1 MNQPLILNTLSTILN
16 SEFRTGFIRN
26 DLQQQI
32 NKTIGITDAQSL
44 LMKEQKFKELVI
56 CLNES
61 LSNYYLEEKKVI
73 GFGGGFSTGK
83 SRFLN
88 TFLNID
94 YLPEALEPCT
104 AVPTYLGYSETTTY
118 LAKNFFQQNLEL
130 SLEQIQQL
138 SHLFDSNSKEQPLQL
153 AQLLA
158 HIYVGLERFKWQ
170 HLTFLD
176 TPGYSKADSQ
186 HQSRTDEKIALEQ
199 LKQVDH
205 LVWLVSAK
213 NGTIREDDLQ
223 FLSQI
228 GVHKPIFIVVTQSDL
243 VTSKELPSI
252 LESIKAN
259 LKRENIHIEGIMAW
273 AAPIHS
279 VKGRMLLGD
288 DIHVWLE
295 KINTPIQNESSFE
308 KLITFIEDLIRGL
321 DSKSKDLKQFIQHQQ
336 KLQKKL
342 PLDLSQELEKNLDE
356 KRIKRSLYKRHIK
369 QLVESQSSLYFD
381 YAKLQLDQHKQHDAI
396 NFMVEAACL
405 GLADALNWL
414 ENEKNNS
421 SYIQYK
427 LAGMYERGEGVEKD
441 LDYAID
447 QYIQALIAG
456 NKSSLKAL
464 NHWVDQGYQYAIE
477 KLANYYEDYKHD
489 LLQAEQY
496 HQILVQ
502 QFLCQPSIEW
512 YYQQSLSGPIEIFQS
527 FRKHFALQS
536 RQLEIQFTYAK
547 ILFARGEIDE
557 SIGIMSKY
565 VGEVSVRKWLE
576 KHESSCPQIRF
587 QLAKLH
593 AIGLCYPKNIDLA
606 LNKYKSL
613 VEDDYLPAL
622 DALIQ
627 LALENKFA
635 EGFIC
640 VAQLYENQLQDIDH
654 AIEYYLEAI
663 QLKRADALNWL
674 IVKAKEELPQA
685 VLALR
690 NLSRGSNRQDLQ
702 SAYIQYL
709 EKTATVDDPA
719 QAISLEAVNFN
730 NRKAYEWIRVC
741 AEKGNEQAR
750 WYFIDF
756 YQHKLVKS
764 EEDRNLIAQYCYTFA
779 VKGDEKAVSRLYP
792 IAETHGGEAS
802 YVLGLIYSFGYSV
815 KKNLKEA
822 SYYFEKG
829 HRDGLD
835 VASYNFAAI
844 PSQSNKKPY
853 SILKNVARHK
863 IVPAQKITSLPY
875 NLFYLFGVLRPKPT
889 DFYLNPTKGLRI
901 QWLILSIYIAVISGA
916 GYTVYK
922 HPEILKQIKNSIVS
936 LWVSEDID
944 GGETYIAEDTFV
956 DIWDIYN
963 HAELI
968 SKFYP
973 HSDKDIHIQGTY
985 EYKNLDNETR
995 YLVPVLSD
1003 YDQGKNVC
1011 NGCQA
1016 PIDFFV
1022 FKKQGEGYKLVAR
1035 NEENT
1040 ILTIGHG
1047 TDNSMV
1053 DQLSGNVISF
1063 GTNKQ
1068 GLLLT
1073 SRLVGS
1079 GISLEEP
1086 FLILID
1092 EQEGQIRNIAHD
1104 SMKLEEGEGYI
1115 GSKFTSKYQFDK
1127 SSEHQGIYDFI
1138 IEQQGTALDENNE
1151 VIPHHHKLTYRYV
1164 DYKFELVKDENLLV
1178 NIENQQDDL
1187 DFLKCSGLRH
1197 GEKVNFIWDEYRT
1210 KLSKYFTP
1218 RVIDDS
1224 DESGDYSEEVYTPE
1238 NIKKFFGTNAGN
1250 LAISVSHGGEIV
1262 PLTQEMTLHGTFE
1275 ELKSNIDQHFGN
1287 SLEWHRPSNNGAALY
1302 TYKIGKD
1309 GVSGYMLTIDQGMD
1323 DFLGYTCTYLTTDM
1337 ELTDENKALVRQ
1349 SLKDYIRKGGY

>member
-73 GFGGGFSTGK
+73 GFGGGFSAGK

-138 SHLFDSNSKEQPLQL
+138 SHLFDSISTEQPIQL

-199 LKQVDH
+199 LKQVDY

-308 KLITFIEDLIRGL
+308 QLITFIEGLIKRL
-321 DSKSKDLKQFIQHQQ
+321 EYKAANLEKFIHQQ
-336 KLQKKL
+336 QQLQTKL
-342 PLDLSQELEKNLDE
+342 PLELSQEIEKKLNE
-356 KRIKRSLYKRHIK
+356 KRIKQSLYDLHIQ

-381 YAKLQLDQHKQHDAI
+381 YARLQLDQHKQHNAV

-427 LAGMYERGEGVEKD
+427 LAGMYERGEGVEKN
-441 LDYAID
+441 LDYALD

-456 NKSSLKAL
+456 DDLSLKAL

-576 KHESSCPQIRF
+576 KHESPCPQIKF

-606 LNKYKSL
+606 LNKYKAL

-640 VAQLYENQLQDIDH
+640 VAQLYENQLQDLEH
-654 AIEYYLEAI
+654 AINYYLEAI
-663 QLKRADALNWL
+663 QLKNADALNWL
-674 IVKAKEELPQA
+674 IMKAKEELPQA

-690 NLSRGSNRQDLQ
+690 NLSRESNRPDLQ

-709 EKTATVDDPA
+709 EKSATVDDPT

-750 WYFIDF
+750 WYFIHF
-756 YQHKLVKS
+756 YQHQLVKS
-764 EEDRNLIAQYCYTFA
+764 EEDRSLIAQYCYTFA
-779 VKGDEKAVSRLYP
+779 VKGDEKAVSRLHP

-853 SILKNVARHK
+853 SILKNVARHN

-901 QWLILSIYIAVISGA
+901 QWLILSIYIAIISGA
-916 GYTVYK
+916 GYTAYK
-922 HPEILKQIKNSIVS
+922 HPEILQNIKNSAVS
-936 LWVSEDID
+936 LWASEETEDEGIYPIADTSVDLLDINNSD
-944 GGETYIAEDTFV
+944 
-956 DIWDIYN
+956 
-963 HAELI
+963 ELI
-968 SKFYP
+968 ATFYSN
-973 HSDKDIHIQGTY
+973 SDKNIRVQGVY
-985 EYKNLDNETR
+985 EYQTLDNQTR
-995 YLVPVLSD
+995 YLVPVLSNF
-1003 YDQGKNVC
+1003 DQGKNTC
-1011 NGCQA
+1011 NACQA

-1022 FKKQGEGYKLVAR
+1022 FKKQGDGYKLVVR
-1035 NEENT
+1035 NEANT

-1047 TDNSMV
+1047 TDNSMI
-1053 DQLSGNVISF
+1053 DQLSGSVIAF
-1063 GTNKQ
+1063 GPNKQ

-1073 SRLVGS
+1073 SRWMGS
-1079 GISLEEP
+1079 GETRENA

-1092 EQEGQIRNIAHD
+1092 EKEGQIRNIAHE
-1104 SMKLEEGEGYI
+1104 SMEITKGEGYL
-1115 GSKFTSKYQFDK
+1115 GSEFSSKYQFDE
-1127 SSEHQGIYDFI
+1127 SSENEGIYDFI
-1138 IEQQGTALDENNE
+1138 IEQEGTVLDENNK
-1151 VIPHHHKLTYRYV
+1151 VIPHHRKLIYQYRYTN
-1164 DYKFELVKDENLLV
+1164 FELVKDENLLENDFENKFIDNKPINDV
-1178 NIENQQDDL
+1178 NESIEVNEEESGPILPDSKGIEWSRQPHFNFTNDDLNGMNRQIIVEIEANENGIIENVSIIETTGIETLDMKVVRAIKAAKFKTFIQGGKAVGLKAQQE
-1187 DFLKCSGLRH
+1187 F
-1197 GEKVNFIWDEYRT
+1197 
-1210 KLSKYFTP
+1210 
-1218 RVIDDS
+1218 
-1224 DESGDYSEEVYTPE
+1224 
-1238 NIKKFFGTNAGN
+1238 N
-1250 LAISVSHGGEIV
+1250 L
-1262 PLTQEMTLHGTFE
+1262 
-1275 ELKSNIDQHFGN
+1275 EL
-1287 SLEWHRPSNNGAALY
+1287 AY
-1302 TYKIGKD
+1302 
-1309 GVSGYMLTIDQGMD
+1309 
-1323 DFLGYTCTYLTTDM
+1323 
-1337 ELTDENKALVRQ
+1337 
-1349 SLKDYIRKGGY
+1349 

>member
-16 SEFRTGFIRN
+16 SGFSTSFLSN
-26 DLQQQI
+26 DLYQQIIRAIELSDPQNLLVKQQQFKQLVEHL
-32 NKTIGITDAQSL
+32 NQSIFSTYL
-44 LMKEQKFKELVI
+44 DQK
-56 CLNES
+56 C
-61 LSNYYLEEKKVI
+61 VI
-73 GFGGGFSTGK
+73 GFGGGFSAGK

-88 TFLNID
+88 TFLSID

-104 AVPTYLGYSETTTY
+104 AVPTYIGYSETSSY
-118 LAKNFFQQNLEL
+118 LAKNLFQQNLEL
-130 SLEQIQQL
+130 SLEQVQQL
-138 SHLFDSNSKEQPLQL
+138 SHLFDSTSTDQPLQL
-153 AQLLA
+153 AQLLE
-158 HIYVGLERFKWQ
+158 HIYLGLENFKWQ

-176 TPGYSKADSQ
+176 TPGYSKADSP

-199 LKQVDH
+199 LIQVDH

-213 NGTIREDDLQ
+213 NGTIREDDLK
-223 FLSQI
+223 FLAQV
-228 GVHKPIFIVVTQSDL
+228 GVQKPVFIVVTQSDL

-252 LESIKAN
+252 LESIKAS

-279 VKGRMLLGD
+279 EKGQMLLGD
-288 DIHVWLE
+288 DIHGWLE
-295 KINTPIQNESSFE
+295 KINTPLQSESKFE
-308 KLITFIEDLIRGL
+308 QLIAFIDQLTEDLESKYEDL
-321 DSKSKDLKQFIQHQQ
+321 DQAIQRQQ
-336 KLQKKL
+336 QLQKKL
-342 PLDLSQELEKNLDE
+342 PLDLSKELENKLNE
-356 KRIKRSLYKRHIK
+356 KRIKQSLYERHID
-369 QLVESQSSLYFD
+369 QLVDSQSTLYFD
-381 YAKLQLDQHKQHDAI
+381 YAHLQLVQGNQHDAV
-396 NFMVEAACL
+396 NLMVEAACL
-405 GLADALNWL
+405 GMSDALDWL
-414 ENEKNNS
+414 QTEKNNS
-421 SYIQYK
+421 TYIQYK

-441 LDYAID
+441 IDYAID
-447 QYIQALIAG
+447 QYIEILIAG
-456 NKSSLKAL
+456 DESSLSDLKR
-464 NHWVDQGYQYAIE
+464 WVDQGHQSALE
-477 KLANYYEDYKHD
+477 KLANYYEEYKND
-489 LLQAEQY
+489 LLKAEQY
-496 HQILVQ
+496 HQILVKK
-502 QFLCQPSIEW
+502 FLRQPSIEW

-527 FRKHFALQS
+527 FRNHFAFQS

-547 ILFARGEIDE
+547 ILFARVEIDE
-557 SIGIMSKY
+557 SVEIMSKY

-593 AIGLCYPKNIDLA
+593 AIGLCYTKNIDLA
-606 LNKYKSL
+606 LSKYKAL
-613 VEDDYLPAL
+613 VEEDYLPAL
-622 DALIQ
+622 EALTQ
-627 LALENKFA
+627 MAVENKFA
-635 EGFIC
+635 EGFVC
-640 VAQLYENQLQDIDH
+640 VAQLYENQFQDLDH
-654 AIEYYLEAI
+654 AIQYYLEAI
-663 QLKRADALNWL
+663 QLKRADALDWL
-674 IVKAKEELPQA
+674 IIKAKKELPQA

-690 NLSRGSNRQDLQ
+690 DLSRGSNRQDLQ

-730 NRKAYEWIRVC
+730 NKKAYEWIRSC
-741 AEKGNEQAR
+741 AENGNEQAR

-764 EEDRNLIAQYCYTFA
+764 EEDRSIIAQYCYAFA
-779 VKGDEKAVSRLYP
+779 VKGDEKAISRLHP

-829 HRDGLD
+829 HRDGLH

-853 SILKNVARHK
+853 SILKSVARHK
-863 IVPAQKITSLPY
+863 IIPAQKITSFPC

-889 DFYLNPTKGLRI
+889 DFYLGKTKGLRI
-901 QWLILSIYIAVISGA
+901 QWLILSIYLAVISGT
-916 GYTVYK
+916 GYTAYK
-922 HPEILKQIKNSIVS
+922 HPEILQKIKNSIVS
-936 LWVSEDID
+936 LWGNEGTEDREI
-944 GGETYIAEDTFV
+944 YIAEDTSV
-956 DIWDIYN
+956 DLWDLHN

-968 SKFYP
+968 AKFYP
-973 HSDKDIHIQGTY
+973 HSDKDIRVQGIY
-985 EYKNLDNETR
+985 EYQALDNENR

-1003 YDQGKNVC
+1003 FDQGKNVC
-1011 NGCQA
+1011 NACQA

-1022 FKKQGEGYKLVAR
+1022 FKKQGDGYKLVAR
-1035 NEENT
+1035 NEAST

-1047 TDNSMV
+1047 TDNSMI

-1063 GTNKQ
+1063 GLNRQ

-1073 SRLVGS
+1073 SRWGGS
-1079 GISLEEP
+1079 GHTAEDA

-1092 EQEGQIRNIAHD
+1092 EQEGQIRNIAHE
-1104 SMKLEEGEGYI
+1104 SMAIEKGEGYI
-1115 GSKFTSKYQFDK
+1115 GSEFTSKYHFDE

-1138 IEQQGTALDENNE
+1138 IEQEGTVLDENRE
-1151 VIPHHHKLTYRYV
+1151 VIPHHRKLTYHYV

-1178 NIENQQDDL
+1178 NIENQEDDL

-1197 GEKVNFIWDEYRT
+1197 GEKANFIWDEYRT

-1224 DESGDYSEEVYTPE
+1224 DESGDYSQEVYIPE

-1323 DFLGYTCTYLTTDM
+1323 DFLGYKCTYLTTDM
-1337 ELTDENKALVRQ
+1337 ELTDENKALVHQ
-1349 SLKDYIRKGGY
+1349 ALKDYISKGGY